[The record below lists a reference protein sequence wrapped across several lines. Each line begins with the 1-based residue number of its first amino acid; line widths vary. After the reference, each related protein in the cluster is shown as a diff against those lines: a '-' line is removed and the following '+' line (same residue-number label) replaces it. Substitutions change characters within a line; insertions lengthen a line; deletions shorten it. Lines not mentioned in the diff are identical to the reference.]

1 MEKKSGYNGSK
12 NWKVI
17 CTNDGSKSIYI
28 PELDEHYHSFHGA
41 MQESMHVFISAGFD
55 YVLENTATN
64 KIKILE
70 IGFGTGLN
78 CYLTYIQSFIKK
90 TEVCYHGIEAFPLRD
105 DIIEELNYQNLLG
118 LNDDLDSFMTLHKT
132 PWNIQ
137 NQIFKNFSLLKIH
150 KKVQDLIL
158 DQDFDLVYFDA
169 FGPKAQ
175 EEMWTEAIFKQMF
188 QALKKGGILVTYCA
202 KGEIKRT
209 LKSIGFIVESI
220 PGPPGKREMTRA
232 IKS

>member
-1 MEKKSGYNGSK
+1 MENKSVYNGSK

-17 CTNDGSKSIYI
+17 CTNDGSNSIYI

-41 MQESMHVFISAGFD
+41 LQESMHVFIRAGFD
-55 YVLENTATN
+55 YMLENNAIN
-64 KIKILE
+64 HLKILE

-78 CYLTYIQSFIKK
+78 CYLTYIQSFINK
-90 TEVCYHGIEAFPLRD
+90 TKVCYHGIEAFPLNED
-105 DIIEELNYQNLLG
+105 LIQQLNYSKLLESKAEI
-118 LNDDLDSFMTLHKT
+118 DAFMSLHKSS
-132 PWNIQ
+132 WNIL
-137 NQIFKNFSLLKIH
+137 NQINDNFELLKIH
-150 KKVQDLIL
+150 RKVQDLIL
-158 DQDFDLVYFDA
+158 DQDYDLIYFDA
-169 FGPKAQ
+169 FGPRAQ
-175 EEMWTEAIFKQMF
+175 EEMWTETIFKQMF
-188 QALKKGGILVTYCA
+188 QSLKKGGILVTYCA